1 MDYPFTKIK
10 PKVNSKRIFEKYL
23 PHVSQTLPE
32 FFRVLAIAN
41 QSIAQKDMYGSPLGI
56 RQDLGVE
63 SALKLML
70 MACHNDRVIHAQQ
83 SPLEIIDV
91 LRKLVL
97 QWFALGH
104 SLESCLFFGYYF
116 YTQQS
121 QALYVVKTAMQQM
134 DLLVNPAGSTSNN
147 SEVQQL
153 LAPTHSEHWYLGNQG
168 LGDKLSNIFIP
179 TKDFLRTDLPL
190 PGFHIHFKQSV
201 CFDLRAPFFIDP
213 CHVEMALPKEG
224 KVIASCPRCGQKCR
238 GTAFDHMDITCPSC
252 HQHWQQHT

>member
-1 MDYPFTKIK
+1 MDYPFTKIS
-10 PKVNSKRIFEKYL
+10 PKANSRRTFENHL
-23 PHVSQTLPE
+23 PHVNQTLPE

-41 QSIAQKDMYGSPLGI
+41 QSIAQKDMYGSPMGI

-83 SPLEIIDV
+83 RPLEIIDV

-116 YTQQS
+116 YNQQS
-121 QALYVVKTAMQQM
+121 QAVYTVKNAMQQM
-134 DLLVNPAGSTSNN
+134 DLLISPQGNANTN
-147 SEVQQL
+147 SEVAQL
-153 LAPTHSEHWYLGNQG
+153 LSPTHSQRWYQG
-168 LGDKLSNIFIP
+168 SQGMGDKLFDIFISN
-179 TKDFLRTDLPL
+179 KDFLRTDLPL
-190 PGFHIHFKQSV
+190 PGFHIHFKHSFR
-201 CFDLRAPFFIDP
+201 FDLRAPLFMDP
-213 CHVEMALPKEG
+213 SEVELALPKDG
-224 KVIASCPRCGQKCR
+224 KVITSCPRCGQKCR
-238 GTAFDHMDITCPSC
+238 GPAFDHMDITCPSC